1 VADKLEVVI
10 IGKDELS
17 ATLKGI
23 QGSMEGLADI
33 AKGALT
39 VGLGAATAAFGA
51 MSAAVAIS
59 VKEAM
64 DAEVA
69 AAQLNAV
76 LKSTGGIAGVT
87 ADAVQDLSRSLS
99 LVTRYG
105 DDAITAGQSIL
116 LTFTGIGKDI
126 FPEATK
132 AMLDMSTA
140 MGQDL
145 KTTAIQ
151 LGKALNS
158 PAEGLSALTRVGVR
172 FTAQQ
177 EQMVKSLVAQGK
189 TVEAQKIILQEL
201 QTEFGGSAEEAGTTL
216 AGQLDIL
223 RNKLLNVAEGIG
235 NQLLPVLSKL
245 SQEAMPTLEKIAA
258 QVGASFTVLLPKFLE
273 LGNSVGKL
281 IGEILKLAGVDISES
296 GLLVFI
302 MNATTEIGKLVDT
315 AKKFTD
321 WLTINLPPALEQAQ
335 VALKPLTDAFKNL
348 SEAISK
354 QMPAV
359 IQNLDVLKEKL
370 SSAFT
375 NIIAPELIG
384 NLSGIVNKIAEI
396 WSKHG
401 ETIITI
407 VRIAFGGVFATIA
420 GALILVTSALETL
433 LIWISGIFDAISLA
447 MQGKWGEAWDALK
460 LAFSLAV
467 LNLLSGFEAFFN
479 MVASLLGTNM
489 ESIRATWQ
497 ANWDM
502 VVLIIK
508 TIWDNIQKAI
518 AAKIIEIILN
528 IKKFIA
534 DVLATIEGYKQAFI
548 DMGGNMMNWMTQGIR
563 AAAEGLMNA
572 IRDASGRAINSVREL
587 LPMGT
592 TTRLQIENVQDA
604 IIAPGGRI
612 ISTAPDDFLIA
623 TKTPGRLLG
632 GAGAG
637 GVTVNLYYAPAV
649 SFGDRYEAEQTLVPI
664 LREALRQL

>member
-1 VADKLEVVI
+1 MADKLEVVI

-23 QGSMEGLADI
+23 QSNMEGLADI

-51 MSAAVAIS
+51 MSAAAVFL

-64 DAEVA
+64 DAQEA
-69 AAQLNAV
+69 EAQLNAV

-105 DDAITAGQSIL
+105 DDAITAGQSML

-145 KTTAIQ
+145 KSTAIQ

-172 FTAQQ
+172 FTAEQ

-201 QTEFGGSAEEAGTTL
+201 QTEFGGSAEAAGKTF

-223 RNKLLNVAEGIG
+223 RNKLLALAGD
-235 NQLLPVLSKL
+235 
-245 SQEAMPTLEKIAA
+245 
-258 QVGASFTVLLPKFLE
+258 VGAKFLPQLEAFVTIVGPKIEAFAQNLAALLSDPAITQGISLLAAE
-273 LGNSVGKL
+273 LNKLMNGNFG
-281 IGEILKLAGVDISES
+281 
-296 GLLVFI
+296 
-302 MNATTEIGKLVDT
+302 T
-315 AKKFTD
+315 
-321 WLTINLPPALEQAQ
+321 
-335 VALKPLTDAFKNL
+335 LTDLIPPSVLDGFKNL
-348 SEAISK
+348 AAAIQEK
-354 QMPAV
+354 MPV
-359 IQNLDVLKEKL
+359 IQGAMQFFVNWLQEAWARVGPTLIANISTALNTLAELWRKHGD
-370 SSAFT
+370 T
-375 NIIAPELIG
+375 IIAALTIAFQIIG
-384 NLSGIVNKIAEI
+384 ATVGGALVLLSGIITSFLQLLNGDWESAGQTLTATTDSFMNMVL
-396 WSKHG
+396 S
-401 ETIITI
+401 IIGTNLEEVRATWQANTEMAILI
-407 VRIAFGGVFATIA
+407 VRTFFAN
-420 GALILVTSALETL
+420 LV
-433 LIWISGIFDAISLA
+433 
-447 MQGKWGEAWDALK
+447 
-460 LAFSLAV
+460 
-467 LNLLSGFEAFFN
+467 
-479 MVASLLGTNM
+479 
-489 ESIRATWQ
+489 ATWQ

-592 TTRLQIENVQDA
+592 TTQLQIENVQDA